1 MNCPKNKDFITCSI
15 CDKSMHRY
23 NLTTHEKF
31 KYHRVAY
38 INKVI
43 RGLPSPPPPIYKIR
57 NNLEKP
63 KISSSIDEDFE
74 NNSGTITLYL

>member
-1 MNCPKNKDFITCSI
+1 MNRSKNKDFITCPI
-15 CDKSMHRY
+15 CNKSMHRY
-23 NLTTHEKF
+23 NLTAHEKY
-31 KYHRVAY
+31 KYHRIAY

-43 RGLPSPPPPIYKIR
+43 RGLPSPPPPIY
-57 NNLEKP
+57 